1 LSRRPVG
8 KFWGWGWFIATASTK
23 VRRDGC
29 CEAGVA
35 NCPKNAQFSVNAPA
49 DRLGRDHANA
59 AVQVGLVLA
68 RFDEFERFGF
78 AMPAPVPG
86 FAGTDC
92 IRLDFSEMLY
102 HLNSPF
108 ELDRES
114 SI

>member
-1 LSRRPVG
+1 VGVVHRDSFHQGQARWMLRSWGCELSE
-8 KFWGWGWFIATASTK
+8 K
-23 VRRDGC
+23 
-29 CEAGVA
+29 
-35 NCPKNAQFSVNAPA
+35 CPFSVNAPA